1 MAITNITGQK
11 PKPIV
16 EVSTL
21 DAALSKKIASAN
33 IQRKA
38 LIEAIKDIL
47 LQYKTNFNLESDE
60 RNVKIVDCIM
70 KRHKALLDNMLS
82 KDINVQNIM
91 SALDLNV
98 EDWLSRFYLLSKPGT
113 GPDDVRT
120 IKEDIIECI
129 LDALKKY
136 SGKEIEAL
144 TSTVETTVIDKNENI
159 DNFDALNNYFMNIQT
174 FMKDQ
179 YKSKLTTLKTIDKV
193 EKVEQKNLIKKLSV
207 VTKTS
212 KAGIAFS
219 SIKSKLNIF
228 KSNLTAKF
236 NKPITL
242 NDRQP
247 KKNLN
252 PFRLFDF
259 NKRIGLN
266 KSLKKGLKKV
276 LDISGITVVKDVVG
290 KIAKSLL
297 NKMKPL
303 INKVKSVINKI
314 KGIIIGFMLS
324 LIPFVGPIIKV
335 VKFVLKPILFT
346 LKIAFKLLSFA
357 VKFIGKTI
365 GLIFTGVFKL
375 MKFTIKGVT
384 KTIGFL
390 TKGIYKI
397 LKSNIVKKLVAFMLT
412 PTGAFITGFI
422 VGMIYVKLWKPFKEK
437 YLEIKEKYFG
447 HKENSKS
454 LKQRFFD
461 LKDSLLNKYD
471 YLKDTITSWIDKVYK
486 FVLDINPKTL
496 KQSWID
502 FQINHIQPIKNKFAP
517 FKYIIKMLTEF
528 FSGDPGRA
536 IGTGIGFAVGMA
548 LSSVATA
555 ALAPIVG
562 PFAPVLGASIG
573 SLIGWGLSKF
583 LGGENDTDGR
593 SDRDEL
599 EERKQN
605 LLQLYGPN
613 SLKKQETYENLI
625 EASTTNGISEDTKN
639 AIRQKQEIYRQIGI
653 TTSEE
658 YDEVDKLKKQVNEE
672 ISICSNNAKY
682 TIDDV
687 KNNKDGILEGAYNTK
702 IPFSVERNGEG
713 KVVKVADTLEIPD
726 QYNPYGFRLIRAKLI
741 DDQIDRFYKGLI
753 TYDQLMEFKNSIVE
767 KDDKGMHINKEILE
781 SEQKSSGLDLQS
793 VMTNNE
799 SGSTWKSLWLNKNS
813 VEKMDKWLNST
824 ASAEKAQQEYQVK
837 MSRINNILNGL
848 AKTGAFSHIPKDKL
862 PEILEN
868 FRQYLLKQD
877 IDVFEKMSSNDKA
890 KLLMDIY
897 DKISKDTEKLI
908 NDDLQKKQDA
918 EDKKELDSANAELK
932 RLETESANEYQL
944 PNEQTSEAIQKTPMP
959 TDKIKTEDI
968 KEQQQV
974 QQQAESVDKTSDAKE
989 LDTNAKTEKEV
1000 GNTQEKLRNISE
1012 KMEMQITRLSIKQNN
1027 ASILPSNKSVNPA
1040 AEEANRIMKEQID

>member
-120 IKEDIIECI
+120 IKEAVVECI
-129 LDALKKY
+129 LNALKKY

-144 TSTVETTVIDKNENI
+144 TSTVQTTVIDKNENI
-159 DNFDALNNYFMNIQT
+159 DNFDALNNYFMNIQS

-179 YKSKLTTLKTIDKV
+179 YKSKLTTVKTIDKV
-193 EKVEQKNLIKKLSV
+193 EKVEQKNLIKKLSSSI
-207 VTKTS
+207 KQS
-212 KAGIAFS
+212 KSGIEFS
-219 SIKSKLNIF
+219 NIKSKLNIF
-228 KSNLTAKF
+228 KSKLSAKF
-236 NKPITL
+236 NKPIAL

-247 KKNLN
+247 KKSLN
-252 PFRLFDF
+252 PFRSFDF

-303 INKVKSVINKI
+303 INKVKSVISKI

-346 LKIAFKLLSFA
+346 LKIAFKILSFA
-357 VKFIGKTI
+357 VKFIGKSI

-375 MKFTIKGVT
+375 MKFTITGIT

-397 LKSNIVKKLVAFMLT
+397 LKSNIVKNLVAFMLT

-422 VGMIYVKLWKPFKEK
+422 VGMIYVKLWKPFMEK
-437 YLEIKEKYFG
+437 YHEI
-447 HKENSKS
+447 
-454 LKQRFFD
+454 KQRFFGEQEESMTFKEK
-461 LKDSLLNKYD
+461 LFKIKDFVIEKYNAF
-471 YLKDTITSWIDKVYK
+471 KEKVTSYIDKFWNFLSK
-486 FVLDINPKTL
+486 INSRTL
-496 KQSWID
+496 KKGWIV
-502 FQINHIQPIKNKFAP
+502 FKVQVIKPLKNAWAMIKELFITGLSCVLGGSGLGGLIKKGLSAVLAP
-517 FKYIIKMLTEF
+517 F
-528 FSGDPGRA
+528 
-536 IGTGIGFAVGMA
+536 TGP
-548 LSSVATA
+548 
-555 ALAPIVG
+555 LAPPLADSIV
-562 PFAPVLGASIG
+562 SIG
-573 SLIGWGLSKF
+573 SYLLGKF
-583 LGGENDTDGR
+583 LGTEKEDSRGE
-593 SDRDEL
+593 RDEL
-599 EERKQN
+599 EQRHQD

-613 SLKKQETYENLI
+613 SLDKQEEYKNLI
-625 EASTTNGISEDTKN
+625 DAATTNGISDETKE
-639 AIRQKQEIYRQIGI
+639 AIRQKQETYKKIGI
-653 TTSEE
+653 TTEE
-658 YDEVDKLKKQVNEE
+658 ERDAVDQLKSQVNDE
-672 ISICSNNAKY
+672 ISICSTNAKY
-682 TIDDV
+682 TIDDI
-687 KNNKDGILEGAYNTK
+687 KNNKDGILEGAYSTK

-713 KVVKVADTLEIPD
+713 KVVKVSDRLEIPD
-726 QYNPYGFRLIRAKLI
+726 KYNPYGFRLIRAKLI

-753 TYDQLMEFKNSIVE
+753 TYDQLMEFKNSVVE

-781 SEQKSSGLDLQS
+781 SEQKSSGLDLQA

-799 SGSTWKSLWLNKNS
+799 SGSTFWSLGLNKNA

-824 ASAEKAQQEYQVK
+824 ASAEKAQQEYQAK
-837 MSRINNILNGL
+837 MTRINNILNGL

-877 IDVFEKMSSNDKA
+877 IDAFEKMSSNDKA

-932 RLETESANEYQL
+932 QLETESANEYQL

-974 QQQAESVDKTSDAKE
+974 QQQAESVDKISDAKE

-1000 GNTQEKLRNISE
+1000 GNTQGKLKVIIEKL
-1012 KMEMQITRLSIKQNN
+1012 KMQISRLSNKQHN
-1027 ASILPSNKSVNPA
+1027 AAIIPSTKEVNPA
-1040 AEEANRIMKEQID
+1040 AEEAQRIMNEQIY